1 MRKVTTLQ
9 QSAIAKEIL
18 LAVRSN
24 QDCQLDKLAVS
35 LPFVTWA
42 QVFMEVG
49 RLSRNGQVHVT
60 VGAGNCTVRL
70 REKGMVKQG
79 RSGN

>member
-1 MRKVTTLQ
+1 MRKVTVLQ
-9 QSAIAKEIL
+9 RRAIADEIL
-18 LAVRSN
+18 EAVRHN

-49 RLSRNGQVHVT
+49 RLSRNGQVYVT
-60 VGAGNCTVRL
+60 VGAKNCTVRL
-70 REKGMVKQG
+70 REQ
-79 RSGN
+79 RSGK

>member
-1 MRKVTTLQ
+1 MRKVTMLQ
-9 QSAIAKEIL
+9 RRALADEIL
-18 LAVRSN
+18 EAVRHN
-24 QDCQLDKLAVS
+24 EDCLLDKLAMS

-49 RLSRNGQVHVT
+49 RLSRNGQVRVT
-60 VGAGNCTVRL
+60 VGAENGTVRL
-70 REKGMVKQG
+70 REQ